1 LPAPPTKRKKLA
13 FAGTQEDCVDDLSG
27 GAGDMTGDL
36 SGGAGDLAGGAGDLA
51 GGAGDLAGGAGDL
64 TGSSGVRKCMEC
76 LAHTRRN
83 KNLNRCVD
91 RLKTRVQEL
100 KAKSK
105 EDQVSSTFINS
116 HASV

>member
-1 LPAPPTKRKKLA
+1 MPAPPTKRRNLA

-27 GAGDMTGDL
+27 GAGD
-36 SGGAGDLAGGAGDLA
+36 LAGGAGDLA
-51 GGAGDLAGGAGDL
+51 G
-64 TGSSGVRKCMEC
+64 SCSVKKCMEC

-116 HASV
+116 RASV

>member
-1 LPAPPTKRKKLA
+1 
-13 FAGTQEDCVDDLSG
+13 
-27 GAGDMTGDL
+27 
-36 SGGAGDLAGGAGDLA
+36 LAG
-51 GGAGDLAGGAGDL
+51 
-64 TGSSGVRKCMEC
+64 SCSVKKCMEY

-116 HASV
+116 RASV